1 NSYELLL
8 QELKVLFL
16 QTRNN
21 SHALYWAIIKETHN
35 HQTLVEAKSKGIIAR
50 AGYFYNSLRD
60 KFNKSLKDLV
70 KAYKAKYT
78 NGIVTDQQINEFIDE
93 GVWQEVLSLSLDAA
107 DIVKINKNAVM
118 LERLG
123 KFVREFHLKD
133 RTNAGAQ
140 IRTLDYLT
148 VDLPIPSSYSNV
160 VAKLN
165 VSELACATKK
175 NKRYIKK

>member
-1 NSYELLL
+1 M
-8 QELKVLFL
+8 
-16 QTRNN
+16 
-21 SHALYWAIIKETHN
+21 
-35 HQTLVEAKSKGIIAR
+35 
-50 AGYFYNSLRD
+50 
-60 KFNKSLKDLV
+60 
-70 KAYKAKYT
+70 
-78 NGIVTDQQINEFIDE
+78 
-93 GVWQEVLSLSLDAA
+93 LSLSLDAA
-107 DIVKINKNAVM
+107 DMVKINKNAVM

-123 KFVREFHLKD
+123 KFVRKSFEFHLKD

-165 VSELACATKK
+165 VSELLACATKK

>member
-1 NSYELLL
+1 
-8 QELKVLFL
+8 
-16 QTRNN
+16 
-21 SHALYWAIIKETHN
+21 
-35 HQTLVEAKSKGIIAR
+35 
-50 AGYFYNSLRD
+50 
-60 KFNKSLKDLV
+60 
-70 KAYKAKYT
+70 
-78 NGIVTDQQINEFIDE
+78 
-93 GVWQEVLSLSLDAA
+93 VLSLSLDAA
-107 DIVKINKNAVM
+107 DMVKINKNAVM

-165 VSELACATKK
+165 VSELLACATKK